1 MSLEYAEGDGPKY
14 SDLAIIER
22 YAEKYGENATVKEL
36 LAMMKGT
43 RQFRCP
49 KCKGRGYVSKRYNAY
64 PSGLPDSG
72 WVDDWKK
79 TDVECDL
86 CNGYGWTEKE
96 WKPKMVQDGWE

>member
-1 MSLEYAEGDGPKY
+1 MQVGKEDIDVLRTIELHLPGVLVTVGKPARDYYNCVLAPSGAE
-14 SDLAIIER
+14 R
-22 YAEKYGENATVKEL
+22 C
-36 LAMMKGT
+36 
-43 RQFRCP
+43 CP

-86 CNGYGWTEKE
+86 CKGHGWTEKE